1 MKRETLVA
9 GESGDAGLA
18 AASPSIGIT
27 AVPVGAGLVAIALP
41 TSSPRENNKL
51 VLNAHLHLD
60 INLYNTF
67 GALDFTKIMIR
78 IATIA
83 VL

>member
-18 AASPSIGIT
+18 AASPCIGIT

-60 INLYNTF
+60 INLY
-67 GALDFTKIMIR
+67 IR
-78 IATIA
+78 ST
-83 VL
+83 